1 MAQASVDTV
10 LQSMA
15 ESNVNFAFDMHKTM
29 DAGNIFYSPLSI
41 HVILTL
47 VYFGAKGETARQ
59 IREGLRLH
67 GNDDVIER
75 GIETTMRELNASD
88 DILLDIANRIF
99 LKAGFELRKEFL
111 QSADKFI
118 AGVEQVNFHQSDVAR
133 KTINDW
139 VAKKTHD
146 KIQNLIPAGALDGQ
160 TLMVLVNAV
169 YFKAEWQKQFNKMN
183 TAPRGFFTDAGP
195 ATNVDMMQIQSKFKY
210 AMRYDL
216 DAQVLALPYKGNKFI
231 MLVFLPRQADGL
243 RNLESKLAELNLRDV
258 TSNMYEND
266 VLVYLPKFK
275 MEYKKE
281 LNEPL
286 QQLGM
291 TDMFSE
297 LKANFTGITR
307 SVPLHVDM
315 VLHKAFI
322 EVGEEGTEAAAATVV
337 SFSSVTSVGGGRSE
351 QIVFKAD
358 HPFLFFILHEQTRL
372 VLFAG
377 RYSSPPP

>member
-1 MAQASVDTV
+1 MNQASADTA
-10 LQSMA
+10 LHSMA
-15 ESNVNFAFDMHKTM
+15 ESNVNFAFDLHKTM
-29 DAGNIFYSPLSI
+29 DGGNIFYSPLSI

-47 VYFGAKGETARQ
+47 VYFGAEGETARQ

-67 GNDDVIER
+67 ANDDVIGR

-118 AGVEQVNFHQSDVAR
+118 AGVEKVNFHQSDVAR

-146 KIQNLIPAGALDGQ
+146 KIQNLIPEGILDGQ
-160 TLMVLVNAV
+160 TRMVLVNAV

-183 TAPRGFFTDAGP
+183 TAPRRFFSDAGP
-195 ATNVDMMQIQSKFKY
+195 AKNVDMMQMQSNFKY

-231 MLVFLPRQADGL
+231 MLVLLPRQADGL
-243 RNLESKLAELNLRDV
+243 RNLETKLAELNLRDV

-266 VLVYLPKFK
+266 VLVFLPKFK
-275 MEYKKE
+275 MEYNKE
-281 LNEPL
+281 LNGPL

-291 TDMFSE
+291 TDMFSG
-297 LKANFTGITR
+297 LKANFTGITK
-307 SVPLHVDM
+307 SEPLHVDM

-337 SFSSVTSVGGGRSE
+337 SYSSITSVGARRSE